1 MNKFLNRT
9 MGRIRSFSGRFS
21 TKMVLMTVIAGLFP
35 VFIFLFTLGSYETIF
50 LHDIDRSVR
59 SLQGEVMEETRAVAR
74 KYSENQIRQKA
85 TDVAREVALFL
96 DTHKDMTTRDLQSS
110 KDFRRIAD
118 QEVGRTGYTAVFESG
133 QAFIL
138 VHRLPSMENKDGKFL
153 AKEFPDLWSI
163 VEAGLGGKV
172 SSGYYDFK
180 DAGGATRRKFV
191 YIQPV
196 EAGTADGI
204 FLNVAATIQIDEFLE
219 PVNALTG
226 ISERFGGEILSA
238 VTGLFSSYRRQGVLL
253 FTITALLTLAW
264 SFFTGLSLAGAV
276 NRFREAIREINR
288 GNFTYRMEPEMSGD
302 LRDMMSDFN
311 TMAAR
316 LEESTVSRSKLE
328 ESEAKL
334 SSIVDFLPD
343 PTFAVD
349 RSGTIIL
356 WNRAMEELTGVKRS
370 DIRFTGDF
378 EHARYFYGKKRPM
391 LLDHVLS
398 PDLTPEGH
406 YSHYQREGDMIIA
419 EARIDFRPQGP
430 RWIWGKASPIF
441 SREGILI
448 GAIESLRDVTDRKQL
463 EEALKQ
469 SEERFRTVVMH
480 SGIGTALTTLD
491 GRFTLVNPAFCRMV
505 GFSAEDL
512 REKALP
518 DISHPDEQFRDRLL
532 LDRLRTGDAPFRQI
546 EKRFICEDGSVL
558 WTLLNVTLVR
568 DPSGEPLHFIAQI
581 QDITERKKTEE
592 ALHVSESMLRSIVDS
607 ARDAIFVKDLN
618 LRYTLVNQFMADL
631 FERQTSEIIGKS
643 DKDLLEPAVSDHIG
657 EVDRQVLQGAAIE
670 EESERPIR
678 GIVRTFHAIKVPL
691 RNGDGRIMGLCG
703 ISRDITERKRLEG
716 LLFQS
721 QKMEAV
727 GTLAGGMAHEFNN
740 LLMGIQ
746 GYVSLMLMDLDPDHP
761 YYGRLRN
768 IEEQVKSGADLSR
781 QILGFARGGKY
792 DVRPAD
798 LNELMG
804 KTALLFGRTRKE
816 IRIRENFHPD
826 IRKVEVDRTQV
837 EQVLMNLFLNAS
849 QAMPAGGD
857 LSLETGNVD
866 FDEEDVKP
874 YGVPPGRY
882 AMMVISDT
890 GVGMDEKTLS
900 RIFEPF
906 FTTKEMGRGT
916 GLGLAAVYGIVK
928 GYGGFIQVESEPG
941 RGSTFRIFFPAS
953 EKDIPMETVQEPPS
967 VRGAETILVVDDEE
981 VILGVLDE
989 WLTSLGYHVITANG
1003 AAAALQIFGE
1013 RQNGIDLVVL
1023 DMIMPGMG
1031 GGEVLDR
1038 LKALDPDVAVILS
1051 SGYSVEGEASR
1062 IMERG
1067 VRAFIQKPFQI
1078 REFSRLVREVL
1089 DGDGR
1094 HEAGERR
1101 G

>member
-1 MNKFLNRT
+1 MT
-9 MGRIRSFSGRFS
+9 M
-21 TKMVLMTVIAGLFP
+21 IAGLFP
-35 VFIFLFTLGSYETIF
+35 VFIFLFTLGSYESTL
-50 LHDIDRSVR
+50 LHGIDRSVR
-59 SLQGEVMEETRAVAR
+59 SLQVEVREETEAVA
-74 KYSENQIRQKA
+74 KTLSEERVRQKA
-85 TDVAREVALFL
+85 VDTALEVALYL
-96 DTHKDMTTRDLQSS
+96 GTHREMTARDLRNDRS
-110 KDFRRIAD
+110 FREIAV
-118 QEVGRTGYTAVFESG
+118 QRMGRTGYTAVHESTDR
-133 QAFIL
+133 AVNL
-138 VHRLPSMENKDGKFL
+138 AHPSPSVENKELKSL
-153 AKEFPDLWSI
+153 EKEFPRFWSI
-163 VEAGLGGKV
+163 VEAGMGGKV
-172 SSGYYDFK
+172 SSGYYDWRDSDGVIRQK
-180 DAGGATRRKFV
+180 
-191 YIQPV
+191 YMHIQPV
-196 EAGTADGI
+196 GTPTADGVP
-204 FLNVAATIQIDEFLE
+204 LCVAATILVDEFQE
-219 PVNALTG
+219 PVNALAQ
-226 ISERFGGEILSA
+226 ISERFSREILSA
-238 VTGLFSSYRRQGVLL
+238 VTGLFSSYRSHGVFL
-253 FTITALLTLAW
+253 FMITAFLTLAW
-264 SFFTGLSLAGAV
+264 SFFTGLSLAGVV

-288 GNFTYRMEPEMSGD
+288 GNFAYRMEPGMSGD
-302 LRDMMSDFN
+302 VRDMMAEFN

-316 LEESTVSRSKLE
+316 LEDTMVSRSKLE

-334 SSIVDFLPD
+334 SSIIDFLPD

-370 DIRFTGDF
+370 DVGFTGDF
-378 EHARYFYGKKRPM
+378 EHARHFYGKKRPM
-391 LLDHVLS
+391 LVDYVLS
-398 PDLTPEGH
+398 PDLPHEGH
-406 YSHYQREGDMIIA
+406 YSHYYREGDMIIA
-419 EARIDFRPQGP
+419 EARIDFRLHGN

-441 SREGILI
+441 NREGILT
-448 GAIESLRDVTDRKQL
+448 GAIESMRDVTDRKQL
-463 EEALKQ
+463 EEALKR

-480 SGIGTALTTLD
+480 SGIGTALADLD
-491 GRFTLVNPAFCRMV
+491 GRFTLVNPAFCRML
-505 GFSAEDL
+505 GFSGEELQEKDL
-512 REKALP
+512 L
-518 DISHPDEQFRDRLL
+518 DISHPDERLRDRLL
-532 LDRLRTGDAPFRQI
+532 LDRLRAGETPFRQI
-546 EKRFICEDGSVL
+546 EKRFIRRDGRLL

-568 DPSGEPLHFIAQI
+568 DPSGDPMHLIAQI
-581 QDITERKKTEE
+581 QDITERKETEE

-607 ARDAIFVKDLN
+607 ARDAIFVKNLN
-618 LRYTLVNQFMADL
+618 LRYTLVNRFMADL
-631 FERQTSEIIGKS
+631 FERKISEIVGES
-643 DKDLLEPAVSDHIG
+643 DEDLMDPETAARVR

-670 EESERPIR
+670 EESERPIQ

-691 RNGDGRIMGLCG
+691 KNGEGRIMGLCG

-727 GTLAGGMAHEFNN
+727 GTLAGGMAHDFNN

-746 GYVSLMLMDLDPDHP
+746 GYTSLMLMDLDPGHP
-761 YYGRLRN
+761 HYGRLKS

-816 IRIRENFHPD
+816 IRIRESFHRD
-826 IRKVEVDRTQV
+826 LRRVEVDRNQV

-857 LSLETGNVD
+857 LSIETGNVD

-874 YGVPPGRY
+874 YGVRPGRY
-882 AMMVISDT
+882 VMMVITDT

-941 RGSTFRIFFPAS
+941 RGSTFRIFLPAS
-953 EKDIPMETVQEPPS
+953 EKEIPVETAQEPPS

-1003 AAAALQIFGE
+1003 AAAALEIFGN
-1013 RQNGIDLVVL
+1013 RPKGVDLVIL

-1038 LKALDPDVAVILS
+1038 LKVFDPDVAVILS

-1067 VRAFIQKPFQI
+1067 VRAFIQKPFQMK
-1078 REFSRLVREVL
+1078 EFSRMIREVL

-1094 HEAGERR
+1094 HGAGERGR
-1101 G
+1101 